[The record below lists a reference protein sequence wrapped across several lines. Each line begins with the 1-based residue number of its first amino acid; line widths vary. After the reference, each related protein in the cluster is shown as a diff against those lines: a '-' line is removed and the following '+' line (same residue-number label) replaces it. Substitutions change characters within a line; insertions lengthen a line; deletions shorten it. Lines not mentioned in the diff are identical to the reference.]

1 MIIDTRHLTPAE
13 LTEVSQDLT
22 KILTTKYKTKKKKTE
37 AGAVYMFWH
46 NLLGGIIREFDTRIS
61 EELDAEE
68 TKADQIINE

>member
-22 KILTTKYKTKKKKTE
+22 KILTTKYKTKKKK

-61 EELDAEE
+61 EELEAEE
-68 TKADQIINE
+68 QTTQKLI